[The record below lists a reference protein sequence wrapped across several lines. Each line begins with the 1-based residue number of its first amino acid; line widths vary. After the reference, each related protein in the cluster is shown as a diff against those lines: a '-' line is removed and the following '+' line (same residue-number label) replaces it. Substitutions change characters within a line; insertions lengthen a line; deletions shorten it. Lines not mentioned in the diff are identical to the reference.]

1 MYVCK
6 YVCPLFLLQLY
17 DDECMLLRFLIL
29 IHSLYYTHIL
39 IPPYSSHAHTH
50 THTHTLTHR

>member
-1 MYVCK
+1 MVLIVCM

-29 IHSLYYTHIL
+29 IHSLVGGATQR
-39 IPPYSSHAHTH
+39 PHATTSAHA
-50 THTHTLTHR
+50 

>member
-17 DDECMLLRFLIL
+17 DDECMLLRFVIH
-29 IHSLYYTHIL
+29 IHSLCYTHILIPL
-39 IPPYSSHAHTH
+39 IPPYSSHTRTH
-50 THTHTLTHR
+50 THR